1 MLKVELESEIPLRLM
16 EGLRRKLAECR
27 SLVSRK
33 ARCILFEL
41 ELRVRCY
48 VELGIGQV

>member
-1 MLKVELESEIPLRLM
+1 MNSAQADGGLRCKDLES
-16 EGLRRKLAECR
+16 R

-33 ARCILFEL
+33 ARCTLFEL

-48 VELGIGQV
+48 VELGIGRV